1 MMTYHNYDFE
11 LSGISKVQV
20 LIFISIFQKV
30 ILISQRIN
38 EKKCTFK
45 QCNVQNDTRNLK
57 NVKYKR
63 DHMRHGTL
71 PLILSNPS
79 GIDRVRLTP
88 PPPNRVDKLHVLTW
102 GQFYI
107 VALIYIIRLIYL

>member
-1 MMTYHNYDFE
+1 MMTYHNDDFE

-45 QCNVQNDTRNLK
+45 QCYVQNDTRNLK

-88 PPPNRVDKLHVLTW
+88 PPPPP
-102 GQFYI
+102 I
-107 VALIYIIRLIYL
+107 VSTSYMY

>member
-38 EKKCTFK
+38 EK
-45 QCNVQNDTRNLK
+45 NVLLSSVT
-57 NVKYKR
+57 YK
-63 DHMRHGTL
+63 M
-71 PLILSNPS
+71 ILA
-79 GIDRVRLTP
+79 T
-88 PPPNRVDKLHVLTW
+88 
-102 GQFYI
+102 
-107 VALIYIIRLIYL
+107 